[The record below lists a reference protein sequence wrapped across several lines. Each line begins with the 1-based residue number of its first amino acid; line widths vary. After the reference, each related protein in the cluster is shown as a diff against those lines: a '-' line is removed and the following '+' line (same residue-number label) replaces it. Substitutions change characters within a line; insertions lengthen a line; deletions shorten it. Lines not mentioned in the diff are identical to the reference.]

1 MKIVAGVISHP
12 GKCREKN
19 EDNYCFNSM
28 MPDEVNAFRSE
39 GGARPPQHGALFG
52 VFDGMGGISAG
63 DRASFVSAKVAVDAM
78 NRFDKSAKTEE
89 ILLDICKR
97 ANDLLCDEMTNV
109 LKKRMGSTAAMLCF
123 AKGRYYICN
132 VGDSPVFML
141 RNSRF
146 TEISHEHTEKENYI
160 KMLGAE
166 NLPPNKKYKL
176 TQHLGIF
183 PDEMIIEPYIA
194 SDTVAVGDKFL
205 ICSDGLTDMVSCDEI
220 AKTLA
225 MDIPVGKIARI
236 LCARALEN
244 GGKDNIT
251 IVTVEIK

>member
-28 MPDEVNAFRSE
+28 MPDEVNASKLE
-39 GGARPPQHGALFG
+39 GTKRPPQHGALFG

-63 DRASFVSAKVAVDAM
+63 ERASYIAASVAVDAM
-78 NRFDKSAKTEE
+78 NSFDKSDNTEE
-89 ILLDICKR
+89 ILVEICKK
-97 ANDLLCDEMTNV
+97 ANDLLCDEMNNII
-109 LKKRMGSTAAMLCF
+109 KKRMGTTAAMLCF
-123 AKGRYYICN
+123 AKSRYYMCN
-132 VGDSPVFML
+132 IGDSPIFML
-141 RNSRF
+141 RKSELS
-146 TEISHEHTEKENYI
+146 EISHEHTEKETYI
-160 KMLGAE
+160 KMLGEE

-183 PDEMIIEPYIA
+183 PDEMIIEPYVI
-194 SDTVAVGDKFL
+194 SEKVCTGDKFL
-205 ICSDGLTDMVSCDEI
+205 ICSDGLTDMVSREEI
-220 AKTLA
+220 AQTLS
-225 MDIPVGKIARI
+225 MDIPVGKITKI

-251 IVTVEIK
+251 IITIQIK